1 MSAPMYLYFH
11 LHLYLYLESCMEIIC
26 RWQGYRRDNL
36 SAGHIVQP
44 GPRKHALSSKI
55 RDNGF
60 YQTLEKQLW
69 TIFGQLDCHS
79 MEVKLGKN
87 WGWFGSSWYMLPGIA
102 LNCLIGKCPAPPV
115 IYSFTSCC
123 TPPHTTQK
131 LLLGLGM
138 WPYTIIHGLEAG
150 GGGQWT
156 FSYYHL

>member
-1 MSAPMYLYFH
+1 MYLYFH
-11 LHLYLYLESCMEIIC
+11 LHLYLYLESCIQEIIC

-36 SAGHIVQP
+36 SAGHVVKP

-60 YQTLEKQLW
+60 YQTLEKQFW

-102 LNCLIGKCPAPPV
+102 SSGNVQHRPLSTRLLHVPG
-115 IYSFTSCC
+115 TQ
-123 TPPHTTQK
+123 PHTTQK